1 MSSNN
6 STLLHFWLCC
16 ELTWTSWTSNKPRYI
31 YSRWWCVSCG
41 RFNERGGVG
50 VWGGKSAAMMEQDN
64 LNVSVNMFVSL
75 MFVQGNREKGDFKK
89 SPCLFGS
96 LWFSSLW
103 LNLWAFEEE
112 LLVSLLRPSF
122 YFHRV
127 SLSAVSH
134 WVEFGVFLP
143 VKTKLT
149 SWFLQLHDKNVGLL
163 LGRIQALVGEIS
175 FVSCD
180 WLVLKCVIS

>member
-75 MFVQGNREKGDFKK
+75 MFVQENREKGDFKK

-134 WVEFGVFLP
+134 WVEFGVFCRW
-143 VKTKLT
+143 KNQTDFMIFAA
-149 SWFLQLHDKNVGLL
+149 SWQKCGAFIGKNSSACRWNEL
-163 LGRIQALVGEIS
+163 
-175 FVSCD
+175 C
-180 WLVLKCVIS
+180 